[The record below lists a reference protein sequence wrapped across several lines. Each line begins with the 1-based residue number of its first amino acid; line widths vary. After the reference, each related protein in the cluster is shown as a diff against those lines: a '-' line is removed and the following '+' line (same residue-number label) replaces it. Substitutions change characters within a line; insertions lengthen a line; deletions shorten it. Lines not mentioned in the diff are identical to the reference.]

1 MNEYFLT
8 VYEPNGEMVFEERIE
23 AADDDAAQE
32 IGKKKLEENKYIN
45 HTHRLTRA
53 GKLLLFHV

>member
-8 VYEPNGEMVFEERIE
+8 VYEPNGEMVFEEKIE
-23 AADDDAAQE
+23 AADDQAAQE
-32 IGKKKLEENKYIN
+32 VGKKKLDEKNFTN
-45 HTHRLTRA
+45 HTHRLTRS